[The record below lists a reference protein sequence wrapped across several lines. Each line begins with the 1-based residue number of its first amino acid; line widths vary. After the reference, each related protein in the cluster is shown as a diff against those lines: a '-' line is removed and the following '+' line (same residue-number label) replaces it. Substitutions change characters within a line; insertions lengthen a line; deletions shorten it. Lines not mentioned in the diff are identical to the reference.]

1 MENTYVVHAKGKGR
15 PRSCKTNP
23 VTFQTKKD
31 LALPNPDYLR
41 IHAACCRIAHLS
53 GAAEQIDKVLEDLEA
68 MPVLSE
74 DGSSAHVLS
83 FALQPF
89 SQEIV
94 LDSER
99 DDAEPQTAV
108 S

>member
-1 MENTYVVHAKGKGR
+1 M
-15 PRSCKTNP
+15 
-23 VTFQTKKD
+23 FQTDED

-41 IHAACCRIAHLS
+41 IHAACCRVAHLS
-53 GAAEQIDKVLEDLEA
+53 GAAEQMDKVLEDLEH

-94 LDSER
+94 VR
-99 DDAEPQTAV
+99 
-108 S
+108 